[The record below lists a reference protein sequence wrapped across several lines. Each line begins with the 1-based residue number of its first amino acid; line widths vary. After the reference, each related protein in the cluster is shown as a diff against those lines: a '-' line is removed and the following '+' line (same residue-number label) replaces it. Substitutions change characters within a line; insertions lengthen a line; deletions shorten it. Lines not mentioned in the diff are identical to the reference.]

1 MSRLRVARSAVLDL
15 DEIWTYVAMRE
26 SVDAAERPVEFLTKR
41 FALLAQHPG
50 AGRKRDDL
58 RAGLHSL
65 QSAVTAST
73 IGRRTYRQ
81 ENEGVVRV
89 LHVRHTARD
98 ERALR

>member
-1 MSRLRVARSAVLDL
+1 MSRLRVARSAVSDP
-15 DEIWTYVAMRE
+15 DEIWTYIAMRE
-26 SVDAAERPVEFLTKR
+26 SVDAAERLVEFLTKR
-41 FALLAQHPG
+41 FALLVQHPS

-58 RAGLHSL
+58 RAGLRSL
-65 QSAVTAST
+65 PVGSYR
-73 IGRRTYRQ
+73 IYYRQ